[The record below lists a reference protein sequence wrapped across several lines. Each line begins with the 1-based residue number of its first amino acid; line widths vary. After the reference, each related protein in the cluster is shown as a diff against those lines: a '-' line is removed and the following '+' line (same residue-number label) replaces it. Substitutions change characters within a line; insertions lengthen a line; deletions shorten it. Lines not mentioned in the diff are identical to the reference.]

1 MQKIKVDEANI
12 STRLDKFLS
21 TVLSDVSRSKIQA
34 YIDEGFILVNNKKE
48 KASYKLDIND
58 EIEIA
63 DFPKQESDLVAED
76 IPLDIVYEDDDLL
89 VINKPCGLVV
99 HPGAGNFEHTLANA
113 LKFHSDNLSS
123 LNGDFRPGIVHRL
136 DKDTAGLLVVAKND
150 NAHAFL
156 AEQLKD
162 HTLGRRYYAL
172 VKGVVEEDEGKIIAP
187 IGRDKK
193 NRLKMAVDIR
203 NGKDAV
209 TNFKVIE
216 RFKDYT
222 LLECI
227 LETGRTHQIRVHLE
241 YIDHPVIGDPL
252 YGKGNRTLYK
262 DGQLLFAHH
271 ISFIHPKSKKKM
283 EFDVPL
289 PDYFKSI
296 VDSIR

>member
-172 VKGVVEEDEGKIIAP
+172 VKGVVEEDEGRIIAP

-209 TNFKVIE
+209 TNFRVIE

-222 LLECI
+222 LIECI

-296 VDSIR
+296 VDSLR

>member
-296 VDSIR
+296 VDSLR

>member
-1 MQKIKVDEANI
+1 MQKIRVDESNI
-12 STRLDKFLS
+12 SLRLDKFLS
-21 TVLSDVSRSKIQA
+21 TVLNDVSRSKIQQ

-48 KASYKLDIND
+48 KASYKLSIND
-58 EIEIA
+58 EIIIQ
-63 DFPKQESDLVAED
+63 DFPKEESDLVAEN
-76 IPLDIVYEDDDLL
+76 IPLDIVFEDDQLL
-89 VINKPCGLVV
+89 VINKPVGLVV

-150 NAHAFL
+150 VAHAFL

-172 VKGVVEEDEGKIIAP
+172 VKGVIDEDEGKIIAP
-187 IGRDKK
+187 IGRDKQ

-203 NGKDAV
+203 NGKDAT

-227 LETGRTHQIRVHLE
+227 LETGRTHQIRVHLA

-252 YGKGNRTLYK
+252 YGKGNRTIYK

-283 EFDVPL
+283 EFNVPL
-289 PDYFKSI
+289 PDYFQKV
-296 VDSIR
+296 VDSLR